1 MSSLADLLTAHKP
14 AIGGAYTHTRI
25 GDKSLGVF
33 GGVYNIPDEDYPEFW
48 QLYSKHLQSGKQEYL
63 TEKQYADG
71 PLVVDLDFHYSPE
84 IEDRQHTEEDI
95 ENIVALYAEHLAEMV
110 AGSVPTYDI
119 FVSHKSAVNMLDD
132 KTKDGIHIFFS
143 VRVPRIIQKALRAIM
158 LDLMPQTL
166 EHLPLINSWDGVLDE
181 GITNGGT
188 NWQLLGSRKPG
199 NKAYEITHG
208 FRVEGTEISIIELA
222 SIDRSKIS
230 VRCKDFPMVSVN
242 TSNETIMTLMSRK
255 TTPSSSP
262 KPRIGLST
270 ASTGDASA
278 FIASIPDE
286 KAVLFQSWASY
297 CCMLIRK
304 YSDTKT
310 DAELRD
316 IIHEFSRKAPDCY
329 DEAKVDDWIAK
340 YDDAKFPEDMRF
352 PEREASAITPEV
364 REVSRQILAAEVFPP
379 TPPITEYGVTD
390 EDFSVIAY
398 RRLKNDYVY
407 SQGQLFHKEG
417 NIWSNDTKSF
427 QSSLRTAIIAL
438 KMIKRTFVELK
449 GKTITTE
456 VFYCDILKNV
466 RSVATLTEDKII
478 CNPDPEFYQKL
489 HTTTLGKLCFDDGV
503 YDFRRRAFYEW
514 NSHELKTNPVY
525 SLTKIHRNFPKS
537 VDDAFKRECYERVF
551 IASMGEE
558 NAARWVAFL
567 SRAVAGEITDKL
579 FATIITNRD
588 CSKGVTNDWLMS
600 AFGSYV
606 RQAESTNFL
615 VQRERS
621 GADAAKENGWLVD
634 FQTVRLML
642 VQEFPIDMKNKGM
655 KINSKLIKSIN
666 SGGDQ
671 IEGRKNYKDAMTFN
685 IQSST
690 VFMVNDLP
698 AYTTDDVLEKCVQ
711 ITSTVQFKQQEFIDE
726 KLEEAEGNEELY
738 EYRKNRFKVADPHL
752 RTDVKSH
759 KWADA
764 LVRLLIDNYADKHV
778 TIQKSAIEGEQD
790 IQLDERII
798 SAFKLSGCDDDFV
811 SNEDMR
817 GLAVEWGCSL
827 KKLKIEILGMNTK
840 IREGIHKEG
849 SKQFKG
855 FRGIAMKE

>member
-1 MSSLADLLTAHKP
+1 MTSLPAFLLAHKP
-14 AIGGAYTHTRI
+14 AAGGAYTHTRI
-25 GDKSLGVF
+25 GDKTLGVF
-33 GGVYNIPDEDYPEFW
+33 GGVYTIPDEDYAEFW
-48 QLYSKHLQSGKQEYL
+48 QLYSHHLQSGKQEYL
-63 TEKQYADG
+63 TERQYPDG
-71 PLVVDLDFHYSPE
+71 PLVVDLDFHYAPE

-95 ENIVALYAEHLAEMV
+95 ENIVALYAEHLADMV
-110 AGSVPTYDI
+110 SGKMPTYDI
-119 FVSHKSAVNMLDD
+119 YVSHKSAVNMLDE

-143 VRVPRIIQKALRAIM
+143 VRVPRIIQKALRTEM
-158 LDLMPQTL
+158 LDLLPQIL

-181 GITNGGT
+181 GITNGVT
-188 NWQLLGSRKPG
+188 NWQLLGSRKPA

-208 FRVEGTEISIIELA
+208 FRVLGAEISPIDVG
-222 SIDRSKIS
+222 SIDKSKIS
-230 VRCKDFPMVSVN
+230 VRCKEFPMVSAN
-242 TSNETIMTLMSRK
+242 TSNETIMTLLSRK
-255 TTPSSSP
+255 TTPSASP
-262 KPRIGLST
+262 KPRLGLAT
-270 ASTGDASA
+270 TTTDASA
-278 FIASIPDE
+278 FIASIPAE
-286 KAVLFQSWASY
+286 KAGPFQTWASY

-304 YSDTKT
+304 YRETKN
-310 DAELRD
+310 DAEMRD
-316 IIHEFSRKAPDCY
+316 IIHEFSRKAADCY
-329 DEAKVDDWIAK
+329 DEAKVDDWIDK
-340 YDDAKFPEDMRF
+340 YEDAKFPEDMRF
-352 PEREASAITPEV
+352 PEASAITDEV
-364 REVSRQILAAEVFPP
+364 REASRQVLAAEVFPP

-514 NSHELKTNPVY
+514 NSHELKSNPVY

-537 VDDAFKRECYERVF
+537 VDDAFKRECYDRVF
-551 IASMGEE
+551 VASMGEE

-711 ITSTVQFKQQEFIDE
+711 LTSTVQFKQQEFIDD

-738 EYRKNRFKVADPHL
+738 EYRKNRFKVADPNL

-759 KWADA
+759 RWADA

-790 IQLDERII
+790 IQLDERIL

-817 GLAVEWGCSL
+817 DLAVEWGCSL
-827 KKLKIEILGMNTK
+827 KKLKIEILGMNSK

-849 SKQFKG
+849 SKKFKG
-855 FRGIAMKE
+855 FRGIALKE

>member
-1 MSSLADLLTAHKP
+1 MSSLADFLLAHK
-14 AIGGAYTHTRI
+14 AAAGGAYTHTRI
-25 GDKSLGVF
+25 GDKTLGVF
-33 GGVYNIPDEDYPEFW
+33 GGVYNIPDEDYAEFW
-48 QLYSKHLQSGKQEYL
+48 QLYSKHIQSGKQEYL

-71 PLVVDLDFHYSPE
+71 PLVVDLDFHYAPE
-84 IEDRQHTEEDI
+84 VEDRQHNENDI
-95 ENIVALYAEHLAEMV
+95 VSIIELYAEHLSEMV
-110 AGSVPTYDI
+110 DGVVPTYEI
-119 FVSHKSAVNMLDD
+119 YVSHKSAVNMLDE

-143 VRVPRIIQKALRAIM
+143 IRVPRIIQKALRAVM
-158 LDLMPQTL
+158 LDLLPQTL

-199 NKAYEITHG
+199 NKVYEITHG
-208 FRVEGTEISIIELA
+208 FRVTGDEISIIDIA
-222 SIDRSKIS
+222 NINKSKIS
-230 VRCKDFPMVSVN
+230 IRCKDFPMVSAN

-255 TTPSSSP
+255 ATPTSSISP
-262 KPRIGLST
+262 KPRLGN
-270 ASTGDASA
+270 ASRSGDISA
-278 FIASIPDE
+278 FIESIPDE
-286 KAVLFQSWASY
+286 KAGPFQTWASY

-304 YSDTKT
+304 YRDTKT

-316 IIHEFSRKAPDCY
+316 IIHEFSRKDKSY
-329 DEAKVDDWIAK
+329 DENKVDDWILK

-352 PEREASAITPEV
+352 PEGSAITEEMREAS
-364 REVSRQILAAEVFPP
+364 RQALAQEVFSP
-379 TPPITEYGVTD
+379 TQPITEYGNTD
-390 EDFSVIAY
+390 EEFSLIAY
-398 RRLKNDYVY
+398 RRLRSNYVY

-427 QSSLRTAIIAL
+427 QSALRTAIIAL
-438 KMIKRTFVELK
+438 KMKKRTLVEMK
-449 GKTITTE
+449 GKTVTTE

-489 HTTTLGKLCFDDGV
+489 HITTLGKICFNDGV

-514 NSHELKTNPVY
+514 TSQELKANPVY
-525 SLTKIHRNFPKS
+525 SLTKIHRNFPRS
-537 VDDAFKRECYERVF
+537 VDEAFKKECYDRVF
-551 IASMGEE
+551 VASMGEE
-558 NAARWVAFL
+558 NSARWITFL
-567 SRAVAGEITDKL
+567 SRAIAGEITDKL

-600 AFGSYV
+600 AFGAYI

-621 GADAAKENGWLVD
+621 GTDAAKENGWLVD

-642 VQEFPIDMKNKGM
+642 VQEFPLDMKNKGM

-698 AYTTDDVLEKCVQ
+698 AYTSDDVLEKCVQ
-711 ITSTVQFKQQEFIDE
+711 LTSTTQFKSQEFIDDR
-726 KLEEAEGNEELY
+726 LAEAEGNAELY
-738 EYRKNRFKVADPHL
+738 EYRKNRFKVADPNL
-752 RTDVKSH
+752 RIDVKSH

-764 LVRLLIDNYADKHV
+764 LVRLLIDNYTNTPVKV
-778 TIQKSAIEGEQD
+778 QKSAIEGEQD

-798 SAFKLSGCDDDFV
+798 TAFNLTGSDNDFT

-817 GLAVEWGCSL
+817 DLAAEWGCSL
-827 KKLKIEILGMNTK
+827 KKLKIEILGMNSK

-849 SKQFKG
+849 GKQFKG
-855 FRGIAMKE
+855 FRGIALKE